1 MKRWRCYAEF
11 MTPFARRT
19 GMRALAILALL
30 AGTAGADTLKVG
42 DRLAELDVAVDAA
55 GKPFKLK
62 AIKGKWTMLTFGAS
76 WCKPCGKEL
85 PAWDRL
91 APDWKGKVNFV
102 AVDLDDEI
110 DAGKKFHKQLKLQN
124 MLLVYLPSEKSA
136 VAATYGSDHMPTT
149 VLADPQGVIRYIRGG
164 FEKGDVSGEV
174 KKMQETLTKLVK

>member
-1 MKRWRCYAEF
+1 
-11 MTPFARRT
+11 MTGRPRRT
-19 GMRALAILALL
+19 GMRALVIVALL
-30 AGTAGADTLKVG
+30 SAGASADTLKVG
-42 DRLAELDVAVDAA
+42 DRLAELDVAVDAG

-85 PAWDRL
+85 PAWDKL
-91 APDWKGKVNFV
+91 APDWKGKVSFI

-124 MLLVYLPSEKSA
+124 MLLVYMPSEKSA

-149 VLADPQGVIRYIRGG
+149 VLADPQGVVRYIRGG
-164 FEKGDVSGEV
+164 FEKGDVDGEV
-174 KKMQETLTKLVK
+174 KKMKEQLAKLVK